1 MENYY
6 QNVQGNDQKVL
17 SVKERI
23 QNLNKEN
30 SNNIPSNSQSSKHKE
45 NNTNLNH
52 SNFSYKHEGYQ
63 NVNLAKTFNNNAN
76 LNDSNF
82 LNNHKSYKNANP
94 VENDGNNASL
104 NCTKFSYKN
113 ETYKNK
119 SPAKND
125 GEFLFN
131 SYTYVDL
138 SGKSEQEKVDSL
150 KNCRAPN
157 TVVNSNRNK
166 NSRENSQP
174 KNFHKFENMQEV
186 HSLLERKYWWKN
198 CKFVFVFIVLML
210 SILIITVILLVSH

>member
-30 SNNIPSNSQSSKHKE
+30 SNNIPSNSQSSKYKE

-63 NVNLAKTFNNNAN
+63 NVNLAKTFNNNAS
-76 LNDSNF
+76 LNSTNF
-82 LNNHKSYKNANP
+82 LYKN
-94 VENDGNNASL
+94 GS
-104 NCTKFSYKN
+104 S
-113 ETYKNK
+113 KNK